1 MERKVMVAF
10 NTVDEVAAFVKDMS
24 RFPEEVH
31 IDLVSGRHVVS
42 AASLLGIL
50 SLDLSKPVEVT
61 TKVSP
66 ISYSPIDSGLT
77 QIILTLSPTFA
88 FLSIIISPFIC

>member
-1 MERKVMVAF
+1 MRKVMVAF

-42 AASLLGIL
+42 GRSLLGIL
-50 SLDLSKPVEVT
+50 SLDLSKPVEV
-61 TKVSP
+61 KVESNSDYVY
-66 ISYSPIDSGLT
+66 IKDDV
-77 QIILTLSPTFA
+77 
-88 FLSIIISPFIC
+88 

>member
-31 IDLVSGRHVVS
+31 IDLVSGRHVVN
-42 AASLLGIL
+42 ARSLINIFT
-50 SLDLSKPVEVT
+50 LDLSKPIEVNIKSDSPNLFLINKVVE
-61 TKVSP
+61 KCME
-66 ISYSPIDSGLT
+66 YGE
-77 QIILTLSPTFA
+77 
-88 FLSIIISPFIC
+88 